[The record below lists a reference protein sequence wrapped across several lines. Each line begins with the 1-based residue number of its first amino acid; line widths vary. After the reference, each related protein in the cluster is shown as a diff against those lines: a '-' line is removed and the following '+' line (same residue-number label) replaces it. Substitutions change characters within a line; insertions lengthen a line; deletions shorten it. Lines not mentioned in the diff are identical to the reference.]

1 MELVWQQV
9 EEAGLADR
17 QLFIHCL
24 SDTGVMCYQGL
35 DIALARQVEWS
46 GLADRQ
52 LFIHCLSDTGVMCY
66 QGLDIALARQVEP
79 LPV

>member
-1 MELVWQQV
+1 MLRDTHEVPDVMELVWQQM

-35 DIALARQVEWS
+35 DIALDRQVDKTR
-46 GLADRQ
+46 LAD
-52 LFIHCLSDTGVMCY
+52 
-66 QGLDIALARQVEP
+66 
-79 LPV
+79 